1 MTSSPNDDPTDAVL
15 LDALE
20 PRDDELL
27 TLDELAD
34 TANISTVVIS
44 MLVREGWIVP
54 HPGPGGDRF
63 DRADLG
69 AVSAGLRLV
78 EAGLPMAEL
87 LDLARRM
94 DEAMDPVAEL
104 AVDVFAR
111 FVRDSVEASA
121 ASTDEAATTLQRAV
135 DEMMPATAAL
145 VGEHFR
151 RLVVKHATARLVEE

>member
-1 MTSSPNDDPTDAVL
+1 MTATPNEDPTDAVL

-20 PRDDELL
+20 PEDEELL
-27 TLDELAD
+27 TLEELAESSH
-34 TANISTVVIS
+34 ISKFVIS
-44 MLVREGWIVP
+44 MLFREGWIVTLP
-54 HPGPGGDRF
+54 SQDGDRF
-63 DRADLG
+63 DRGDLG

-94 DEAMDPVAEL
+94 DEAMDPVAHL

-121 ASTDEAATTLQRAV
+121 ASTDEAASTLQRAV
-135 DEMMPATAAL
+135 DEMLPATAEL

-151 RLVVKHATARLVEE
+151 RLVVKHATARLVDE

>member
-1 MTSSPNDDPTDAVL
+1 MTPDPNEDPTDAVL
-15 LDALE
+15 LDALAPE
-20 PRDDELL
+20 EDQLL
-27 TLDELAD
+27 TLDELAA
-34 TANISTVVIS
+34 TSNISPVVIS

-54 HPGPGGDRF
+54 RRTTTGDRY

-69 AVSAGLRLV
+69 AVRAGLRLV

-94 DEAMDPVAEL
+94 DEALDPVAIL

-121 ASTDEAATTLQRAV
+121 ASTDEAAATLQRAV
-135 DEMMPATAAL
+135 DEMLPATAAL

>member
-1 MTSSPNDDPTDAVL
+1 MTPPPDHDPTDAVL

-20 PRDDELL
+20 PEHDDLL
-27 TLDELAD
+27 TLEELGAS
-34 TANISTVVIS
+34 ANISPVVIS
-44 MLVREGWIVP
+44 MLVREGWIAS
-54 HPGPGGDRF
+54 HPGEDGDRF
-63 DRADLG
+63 DQADLG
-69 AVSAGLRLV
+69 AVTAGLRLI

-94 DEAMDPVAEL
+94 DAAMDPVAAL

-121 ASTDEAATTLQRAV
+121 ASTDEAATTLSRAV
-135 DEMMPATAAL
+135 DEMLPATAAL

-151 RLVVKHATARLVEE
+151 RLVIKHATARLTDR

>member
-1 MTSSPNDDPTDAVL
+1 MTFEPTDDPTDAIL

-20 PRDDELL
+20 PGDDELL
-27 TLDELAD
+27 TIDELAE
-34 TANISTVVIS
+34 TSNISPVVIS

-54 HPGPGGDRF
+54 HATEGGERF

-94 DEAMDPVAEL
+94 DDAMDPVAEL

-111 FVRDSVEASA
+111 FVRDSVEASS
-121 ASTDEAATTLQRAV
+121 ASTDEAAATLQRAV

-151 RLVVKHATARLVEE
+151 RLVVKHATARLVDE

>member
-1 MTSSPNDDPTDAVL
+1 MISEPNEDPTDAVL

-20 PRDDELL
+20 PHEDELL
-27 TLDELAD
+27 TLEELAE
-34 TANISTVVIS
+34 TSNISTVVIS

-54 HPGPGGDRF
+54 HHVPGGDRF

-94 DEAMDPVAEL
+94 DEAMDPVARL

-121 ASTDEAATTLQRAV
+121 VSTDEAAARLQRAV
-135 DEMMPATAAL
+135 DEMLPATAAL

>member
-1 MTSSPNDDPTDAVL
+1 MTLESNDDPTDAIL

-20 PRDDELL
+20 PGDDELL
-27 TLDELAD
+27 TLEELAE
-34 TANISTVVIS
+34 TSSISPVVIA

-54 HPGPGGDRF
+54 HVTESGERF

-94 DEAMDPVAEL
+94 DEAMDPVARL

-121 ASTDEAATTLQRAV
+121 ASTDEAASTLQRAV
-135 DEMMPATAAL
+135 DEMLPATSAL

>member
-1 MTSSPNDDPTDAVL
+1 MTVTPNEDPTDAVL

-20 PRDDELL
+20 PEEDELL
-27 TLDELAD
+27 TLEELAESSR
-34 TANISTVVIS
+34 ISTVVIS

-54 HPGPGGDRF
+54 HPSADGDRF
-63 DRADLG
+63 DRGDLG
-69 AVSAGLRLV
+69 AVAAGLRLV

-94 DEAMDPVAEL
+94 DEAMDPVAHL

-121 ASTDEAATTLQRAV
+121 ASTDEAASTLQRAV
-135 DEMMPATAAL
+135 DEMLPATAEL

-151 RLVVKHATARLVEE
+151 RLVVKHATARLVDE